1 MSVSYRAVQWNRHK
15 RVYDAV
21 VVGTALAWVVGFIA
35 VSMATMPAGEEVSEL
50 ILAIRAFGTGAIAL
64 LVVILSIGPLARLSP
79 RFSSILY
86 NRRHLGVTMF
96 LMALAHA
103 ALATLWY
110 HGFGVLDPLASILAS
125 GWPFGGLSQLPFQ
138 PLGLAALVILFAM
151 AATSHDFWLRNLSPR
166 AWKALHQSVS
176 LAFALLVAHVGFGVL
191 QDAVSPVYGWA
202 ACALVAWVTGL
213 HLAAGLVERARDRAV
228 ARAEADGWVRVCTL
242 GEIEDGAARRVRL
255 ADPTDG
261 RARTVAVFRS
271 GDAYSA
277 ISGVCA
283 HQGGPLAE
291 GRIVDGC
298 VTCPWH
304 GYQYLADR
312 GQSPPPFTE
321 RIPTYELRIEGRTI
335 LVDPRAKAPGTPV
348 PPCRAREAGD
358 GR

>member
-1 MSVSYRAVQWNRHK
+1 MSVAYRAVQWNRHK
-15 RVYDAV
+15 RFYDMLVAAIAV
-21 VVGTALAWVVGFIA
+21 GWVAAFIA
-35 VSMATMPAGEEVSEL
+35 LSVATMPAGEEVSEL

-79 RFSSILY
+79 RLAPVLY

-96 LMALAHA
+96 LMAFAHG

-110 HGFGVLDPLASILAS
+110 HGFGVLDPFASILAS
-125 GWPFGGLSQLPFQ
+125 GWPFDGLSQLPFQ
-138 PLGLAALVILFAM
+138 PLGLAALLILFAM

-166 AWKALHQSVS
+166 AWKSLHQLVF

-202 ACALVAWVTGL
+202 AGALVAWVVGL
-213 HLAAGLVERARDRAV
+213 HVAVGFVERARDRAV
-228 ARAEADGWVRVCTL
+228 ARAEADGWVRVCAID
-242 GEIEDGAARRVRL
+242 EIDDGAARRVRV
-255 ADPTDG
+255 ADPADG

-304 GYQYLADR
+304 GYQYLADC

-335 LVDPRAKAPGTPV
+335 LVHPQAKAPGTPV
-348 PPCRAREAGD
+348 PPCRSRAG
-358 GR
+358 GGA